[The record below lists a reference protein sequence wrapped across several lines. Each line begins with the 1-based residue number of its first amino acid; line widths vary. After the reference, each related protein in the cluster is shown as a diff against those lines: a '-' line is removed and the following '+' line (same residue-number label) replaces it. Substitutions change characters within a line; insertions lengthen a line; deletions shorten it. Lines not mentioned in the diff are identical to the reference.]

1 MQSLGETMTQD
12 FYEKLII
19 TIVDK
24 GLLTL
29 LIAIAAFSL
38 NKILEKYKS
47 KQALE
52 NELIKQ
58 KQVFGNELAKQRD
71 TIRLQFLERQL
82 SEFYWPI
89 YLRLQKDNAV
99 WRRIL
104 DRKKD
109 DELLRQV
116 GTEIE
121 KSYILPNHDEII
133 KIIESKIH
141 LAKAD
146 DKLLDALLRYMRH
159 IAVYKSMRVAGIF
172 DKDPLDLQEP
182 WPRDFFPAI
191 EERIK
196 QLQHQYDNLLAVA
209 DDA

>member
-1 MQSLGETMTQD
+1 MTQD